1 LLIDIND
8 LNNFYQSGTDW
19 HRYCSI
25 QEFTKNVTPERNNE
39 MPDRMPRGNR
49 NILDYL
55 LYALAGSVIL
65 TMSYSVLLWLQ
76 F

>member
-1 LLIDIND
+1 
-8 LNNFYQSGTDW
+8 
-19 HRYCSI
+19 
-25 QEFTKNVTPERNNE
+25 